1 LLCNLFLTFLGKE
14 KMMNLFLLFAI
25 VFFNGVVVG
34 YMVRDLFWL
43 NEDNDKNVDPANDSN
58 DGATGGRDLEAEEE
72 RSNEHAY
79 QRGLA
84 QRAQVKRLVLE
95 NAQLR
100 QRIDERF
107 SENG

>member
-1 LLCNLFLTFLGKE
+1 LLCSTLLTFLGKE
-14 KMMNLFLLFAI
+14 NIMNLYWLLAA
-25 VFFNGVVVG
+25 VFFFGVVVG
-34 YMVRDLFWL
+34 DAGRNFFGWKVD
-43 NEDNDKNVDPANDSN
+43 EDKDNDS
-58 DGATGGRDLEAEEE
+58 GRDLEAEEE